1 MSMDAAAD
9 DPTMPR
15 PGGSNPEAPERASEL
30 IGVELGVE
38 TAAEAPVVAPR
49 TPFHM
54 QLAHTLMTEE
64 AIYGIILVSGMI
76 VVSESVAVDSY
87 RAFVTVLGTVLV
99 FWAAHVYAG
108 SLARFGR
115 EAGGGDVRVAVRS
128 SLRHS
133 SGMLI
138 AAIAPLTFLL
148 LGGMQVLDDDAAMW
162 LALGVD
168 TLILAVL
175 GYVGVARWSRSRWT
189 RAGSALV
196 TAAFGAIVVLLKV
209 FVH

>member
-1 MSMDAAAD
+1 MDAAAD
-9 DPTMPR
+9 EPTTTVPAGADTE
-15 PGGSNPEAPERASEL
+15 PSVAD
-30 IGVELGVE
+30 
-38 TAAEAPVVAPR
+38 TAALEPAPAAAA
-49 TPFHM
+49 TPPMRFHM
-54 QLAHTLMTEE
+54 QLVHTLMTEE
-64 AIYGIILVSGMI
+64 AIYGVILVSGMI
-76 VVSESVAVDSY
+76 VVSESVSVNSF

-115 EAGGGDVRVAVRS
+115 EAGGGNIRLAVKS

-138 AAIAPLTFLL
+138 AAIVPLAFLL
-148 LGGMQVLDDDAAMW
+148 LGGMQVLDDEAAMW
-162 LALGVD
+162 MALGVD

-196 TAAFGAIVVLLKV
+196 TAGFGAIVVLLKV